1 MAVKTDRYDALKLE
15 NQLCFPLYAAS
26 REITKKYTPFLK
38 KIGLTYTQYVAMMV
52 LWEINIL
59 INLLWGWCVITINN
73 YHRELDKYIA
83 ILNIQLNNNIYCKTV
98 FSCHSCMSAYKNGR
112 QQLVVVMIKYFF

>member
-1 MAVKTDRYDALKLE
+1 MLYKKSCILLSSCFLFFWDHLQQQSHFAELYDVMMAKKT
-15 NQLCFPLYAAS
+15 
-26 REITKKYTPFLK
+26 I
-38 KIGLTYTQYVAMMV
+38 AMMV

-59 INLLWGWCVITINN
+59 INLLWSWCVITINN

-83 ILNIQLNNNIYCKTV
+83 ILNIQSNNNIYCKTV